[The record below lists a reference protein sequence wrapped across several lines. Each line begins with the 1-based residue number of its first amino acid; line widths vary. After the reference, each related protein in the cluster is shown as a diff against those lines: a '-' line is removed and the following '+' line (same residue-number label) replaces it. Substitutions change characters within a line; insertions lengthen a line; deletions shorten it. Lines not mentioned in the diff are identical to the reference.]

1 MTATTPPIRLLVTG
15 GAGFLGSEIVRQ
27 AVGDP
32 RFAAVWATYFT
43 QPVRTAGA
51 RPVYLDVTRRELVHQ
66 VLAELRPQVVIHT
79 AYNKREEHLDAV
91 TVAGTQHVAE
101 AAAAVGA
108 RLVHLSSD
116 LVLDGEHAPY
126 DESAPPSPIHP
137 YGRAKAAAE
146 AIVRQL
152 APDAVIV
159 RTSLICGLEPMDAA
173 TRWIV
178 ESLRSGR
185 PITLFTD
192 ELRNPVWVS
201 DLAAAV
207 LELALGSFTGV
218 INVAGPQV
226 VNRYE
231 MGLRLA
237 DHFRLDPALIRPGL
251 SRESGLIRPR
261 DCRLDTSLARRLLHT
276 RLRSFDEG
284 FADYARTA
292 D

>member
-1 MTATTPPIRLLVTG
+1 MTAATPPISLLVTG
-15 GAGFLGSEIVRQ
+15 GAGFLGSEVVRQ
-27 AVGDP
+27 AVGNL

-51 RPVYLDVTRRELVHQ
+51 RPVYLDVTRRELVQQ
-66 VLAELRPQVVIHT
+66 VLTELRPQVVIHT

-91 TVAGTQHVAE
+91 TVAGTQHVVE
-101 AAAAVGA
+101 AAVAVGA

-146 AIVRQL
+146 AIVRRL

-207 LELALGSFTGV
+207 LELALGSFRGV

-237 DHFRLDPALIRPGL
+237 DHFRLDAALIRPGL

-261 DCRLDTSLARRLLHT
+261 DCRLDTSLARRLLRT

-284 FADYARTA
+284 FADYARPA
-292 D
+292 Y

>member
-1 MTATTPPIRLLVTG
+1 MSAAVSAGSLLVTG
-15 GAGFLGSEIVRQ
+15 AAGFLGSEIVRQ
-27 AVGDP
+27 AVGGQ
-32 RFAAVWATYFT
+32 RFAAVWGGVYT
-43 QPVRTAGA
+43 QPLRVPGA
-51 RPVYLDVTRRELVHQ
+51 RSVPLDVTQPQQVHQ
-66 VLAELRPQVVIHT
+66 VLADVRPQVVIHT
-79 AYNKREEHLDAV
+79 AYNKRDELLDAV

-146 AIVRQL
+146 AIVR
-152 APDAVIV
+152 ATVSDHVVV
-159 RTSLICGLEPMDAA
+159 RTSLICGLGPMDAA

-178 ESLRSGR
+178 ESLRSGQ

-192 ELRNPVWVS
+192 ELRNPVWVA

-207 LELALGSFTGV
+207 LELALGTFTGV